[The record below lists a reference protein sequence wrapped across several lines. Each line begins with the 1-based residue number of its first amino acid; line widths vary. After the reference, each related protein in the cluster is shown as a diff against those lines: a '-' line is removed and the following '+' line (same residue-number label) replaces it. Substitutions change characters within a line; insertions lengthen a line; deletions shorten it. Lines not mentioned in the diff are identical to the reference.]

1 MLQTGDTTKP
11 RQILWDWRS
20 FFSPAV
26 LEQGQRDD
34 AAGRLI
40 DFDRSVDWTRAVGRT
55 VNGFYVFA
63 KNIPASYEEAAAC
76 PRWDRLSVPYPYG
89 GQEGN
94 YKNYYSCSC
103 SMGVNGSRC
112 RHLANLMFRME
123 KERGPFLFEETEEE
137 VQKRLRA
144 EEEERERLEEEAR
157 YRKAEIVMFGH
168 THRPEV
174 SYGGGCICV
183 NPGSDPYWSTRSPV
197 RVTTSSSPC

>member
-137 VQKRLRA
+137 VSA
-144 EEEERERLEEEAR
+144 T
-157 YRKAEIVMFGH
+157 MF
-168 THRPEV
+168 PKL
-174 SYGGGCICV
+174 Y
-183 NPGSDPYWSTRSPV
+183 
-197 RVTTSSSPC
+197 

>member
-40 DFDRSVDWTRAVGRT
+40 DFDWSVDWTRAVGRT

-76 PRWDRLSVPYPYG
+76 PRWDRLSIPYPYS
-89 GQEGN
+89 GQEG
-94 YKNYYSCSC
+94 
-103 SMGVNGSRC
+103 
-112 RHLANLMFRME
+112 
-123 KERGPFLFEETEEE
+123 
-137 VQKRLRA
+137 
-144 EEEERERLEEEAR
+144 
-157 YRKAEIVMFGH
+157 
-168 THRPEV
+168 
-174 SYGGGCICV
+174 SY
-183 NPGSDPYWSTRSPV
+183 
-197 RVTTSSSPC
+197 